1 MPDSMP
7 AEVTATPAGRAIS
20 VKRTIPSGPAGPS
33 LRYSRWKPGRGSP
46 AGPWLA
52 TNRSGS
58 PSPST
63 SAAAAPW
70 PRCTRATPAARATS
84 VNVPSPSL
92 RYRRSGAP
100 PLVTMNR
107 SWSPSPSKSST
118 APPPDMAVRLQDS
131 GACRCTSPVASGHRP
146 RSRGQVANGGGSAAT
161 DVATTSSASAAP
173 VARRLTLRVRFAPL
187 TAGSGC
193 VGPAWPTAGRISGC
207 RRPSGRPGSSPPSRP
222 GTCPA

>member
-7 AEVTATPAGRAIS
+7 AEVVATPAGRPIS
-20 VKRTIPSGPAGPS
+20 VKRTIPSSPVGPS

-46 AGPWLA
+46 AGPRLA

-84 VNVPSPSL
+84 VKVPSPSL

-100 PLVTMNR
+100 PPVTMNR

-118 APPPDMAVRLQDS
+118 APPPDMAVRLHDS
-131 GACRCTSPVASGHRP
+131 GACACLSPVASGQ
-146 RSRGQVANGGGSAAT
+146 SIGSLGQVANGGGAPAADAVT
-161 DVATTSSASAAP
+161 RSSASAAP
-173 VARRLTLRVRFAPL
+173 AACGL

-193 VGPAWPTAGRISGC
+193 AGPARPAADRRSGC
-207 RRPSGRPGSSPPSRP
+207 RPPSGRPGSSPRSRP
-222 GTCPA
+222 GTCPD